1 MGIGK
6 GSLNG
11 GSIYRGFTKYPRC
24 RIFSCPRLRGVSYK
38 CCFYCEKRDKC
49 SERCL
54 NTPEKCGM
62 CIIPDKE
69 EAEKMID
76 LPDHP
81 DIRKMELYGTL
92 HPEEEELPAPI
103 CPICGKEAEEYFF
116 DCDYEIFGCDK
127 CVTSKDA
134 WEYTQEHK
142 E

>member
-24 RIFSCPRLRGVSYK
+24 RIFSCPKLRGVSYK
-38 CCFYCEKRDKC
+38 CCYFCDKRDKC

-92 HPEEEELPAPI
+92 HPEEIEVDPI
-103 CPICGKEAEEYFF
+103 CPICQEECETIYL
-116 DCDYEIFGCDK
+116 DMDGDAFGCDLCIK
-127 CVTSKDA
+127 KVDA
-134 WEYTQEHK
+134 CEWKEKHK